1 MDHLVERLRTPE
13 ECESFAKNAA
23 ARKRPDLALEARRRA
38 VEMKASQHNA
48 ETPLETEALAA
59 VYAYEALLT
68 QQKGKKTKASRTWAL
83 IRRYGIIQAVER
95 EMSRPTEAGD
105 YETLLEMGMA
115 DLAFEAL
122 VVRHPGSFSAEALGT
137 STARLA
143 EWSKN

>member
-23 ARKRPDLALEARRRA
+23 ARKRPDLALEARRKA

-48 ETPLETEALAA
+48 ETPLETEAFAA

-68 QQKGKKTKASRTWAL
+68 QQKGKKTRASRTWAL
-83 IRRYGIIQAVER
+83 IRRHGIIQAVEK
-95 EMSRPTEAGD
+95 EMNRPTEPGD
-105 YETLLEMGMA
+105 YEALLEMGMA

-122 VVRHPGSFSAEALGT
+122 VVRHPESFSAEALGT

-143 EWSKN
+143 KWSKN